1 MAAPN
6 VQKSKPIPKEDSL
19 DEVLVRISGFD
30 IPGSKKILP
39 GFTRIKGV
47 SWGISNATC
56 KVLKL
61 PPTKKIA
68 ELTKDEIAKIE
79 SFLKNPTIQD
89 YLKNRQNDLETGETN
104 HYIGSDLDMKKDF
117 DIRRLK
123 KIRSYKGVRHTAN
136 LPVRGQR
143 TRAHFRKK
151 GQAVSV
157 TKKGAVGKKT

>member
-6 VQKSKPIPKEDSL
+6 QQKQEPKKSL
-19 DEVLVRISGFD
+19 RDDHESEETLVRVAGFD
-30 IPGSKKILP
+30 LPGSKKIYPAL
-39 GFTRIKGV
+39 TRIKGV
-47 SWGISNATC
+47 SWAISNATC
-56 KVLKL
+56 IILKMPRNKKVS
-61 PPTKKIA
+61 
-68 ELTKDEIAKIE
+68 ELSKPEIEKIE
-79 SFLKNPTIQD
+79 KFLKNPEVQ
-89 YLKNRQNDLETGETN
+89 DLETGKTN
-104 HYIGSDLDMKKDF
+104 HFIGNDLDMKKDF

-157 TKKGAVGKKT
+157 QKKGAKGKKA